1 MLPET
6 TTIAEI
12 LLYLSVLTDEAET
25 ETDRH
30 VPATLAIDSDGGC
43 LVTDDHNG
51 ERFLT
56 ISQLLIDMR
65 LTLG

>member
-6 TTIAEI
+6 TTLAEV
-12 LLYLSVLTDEAET
+12 LLYLSVLADEAAQ

-51 ERFLT
+51 ERYLN
-56 ISQLLIDMR
+56 IPQLLIDMR
-65 LTLG
+65 LTLD